1 MQHAYKYIVVIV
13 LTFTFL
19 CCYQFTKVPRQKR
32 KIKNYSEGNELV
44 LQKQAAKFLLSNITL
59 HSSYDCNQNDSILS
73 SIDTLY
79 RNKPF
84 WIKSAITVFH
94 SKGFSTIYDINNT
107 YDSTKLMQ
115 HINRMLSLRKMYHWY
130 QYYSF
135 EDFCEYILP
144 YNHFEEFQDSIPV
157 NNSLRSTLNKNIHDR
172 LAVHNIYYDGDLNYI
187 ETKLKDVINQLSQS
201 NIWEELTNLNINFS
215 CREEA
220 IAECHLYNSV
230 GIPRVID
237 FVPHWANING
247 RHTWA
252 TSPYNLKIPY
262 QNYAKIYRKTYSR
275 NPIPTTSKRK
285 EIIPN
290 LFQDP
295 FNKDVTSQYGNTD
308 EISVEL
314 SKKRYE
320 FENIYLYIFSEGNLW
335 PIAWTKI
342 SGKYATFKNLGKGI
356 VYFPG
361 YNSINGMI
369 IEGHPILLNRDGT
382 SRELIPDH
390 CNTQEMKLFR
400 KYPLT
405 QEKIDRIENLIGATI
420 LGYQD
425 NNLRP
430 DTLATIPSN
439 YMTESMIALNAENS
453 YKYIQIIP
461 NRVMQIAEICIL
473 SENKDSID
481 FKTTSKEYNQLAIC
495 DNNYLT
501 YSDFIPNL
509 KLEIKDSEHLAFMRI
524 MPRNDDNWINP
535 GDVYELFYFCSQ
547 GWVSCG
553 TKIATANF
561 VTYSEVP
568 SRALY
573 LLKNH
578 SKGTEERP
586 FTWEDGKMTFW

>member
-356 VYFPG
+356 VYFPA
-361 YNSINGMI
+361 YS
-369 IEGHPILLNRDGT
+369 
-382 SRELIPDH
+382 
-390 CNTQEMKLFR
+390 
-400 KYPLT
+400 
-405 QEKIDRIENLIGATI
+405 GAMSA
-420 LGYQD
+420 
-425 NNLRP
+425 R
-430 DTLATIPSN
+430 
-439 YMTESMIALNAENS
+439 
-453 YKYIQIIP
+453 
-461 NRVMQIAEICIL
+461 
-473 SENKDSID
+473 
-481 FKTTSKEYNQLAIC
+481 
-495 DNNYLT
+495 
-501 YSDFIPNL
+501 
-509 KLEIKDSEHLAFMRI
+509 
-524 MPRNDDNWINP
+524 
-535 GDVYELFYFCSQ
+535 
-547 GWVSCG
+547 
-553 TKIATANF
+553 
-561 VTYSEVP
+561 
-568 SRALY
+568 
-573 LLKNH
+573 
-578 SKGTEERP
+578 
-586 FTWEDGKMTFW
+586 